1 MLLPGLYLPLCM
13 QARVAPRQEVVVRAP
28 AHKWYLC
35 MSWTSPV

>member
-1 MLLPGLYLPLCM
+1 MFLPGSSLPLCM

-35 MSWTSPV
+35 MS